1 MITIFNRAEL
11 FYGCELGGVTTVW
24 STLKANGIEYE
35 MSTKQNVSTL
45 RKNIHYS
52 QGMNVGHG
60 GIPASYFGDAPT
72 YIYRIYVKKKDL
84 ERARKCGGG
93 GGGGGVGGVCASGRE
108 GDRCVCEWLR
118 GWGEGEE

>member
-11 FYGCELGGVTTVW
+11 FTDVNQEAAAKVW

-35 MSTKQNVSTL
+35 MSTKQDVSTL

-72 YIYRIYVKKKDL
+72 YIYRIYVKRKDL
-84 ERARKCGGG
+84 ERARE
-93 GGGGGVGGVCASGRE
+93 VCA
-108 GDRCVCEWLR
+108 LR
-118 GWGEGEE
+118 AGE

>member
-11 FYGCELGGVTTVW
+11 FTDVNQEAAAKVW

-35 MSTKQNVSTL
+35 MSTKQDVSTL

-72 YIYRIYVKKKDL
+72 YIYRIYVKRKDG
-84 ERARKCGGG
+84 KYFD
-93 GGGGGVGGVCASGRE
+93 ASMIYRGAVSEGRQPPCFI
-108 GDRCVCEWLR
+108 G
-118 GWGEGEE
+118 

>member
-11 FYGCELGGVTTVW
+11 FTDVNQEAAARVW

-35 MSTKQNVSTL
+35 
-45 RKNIHYS
+45 S

-72 YIYRIYVKKKDL
+72 YIYRIYVKRKDL
-84 ERARKCGGG
+84 KRARE
-93 GGGGGVGGVCASGRE
+93 VCA
-108 GDRCVCEWLR
+108 L
-118 GWGEGEE
+118 

>member
-11 FYGCELGGVTTVW
+11 FTDVNQEAAAKVW

-35 MSTKQNVSTL
+35 MSTKQDVS
-45 RKNIHYS
+45 S

-72 YIYRIYVKKKDL
+72 YIYRIYVKRKDL
-84 ERARKCGGG
+84 ERARE
-93 GGGGGVGGVCASGRE
+93 VCA
-108 GDRCVCEWLR
+108 L
-118 GWGEGEE
+118 

>member
-11 FYGCELGGVTTVW
+11 FVDVNQEAAAKVW

-35 MSTKQNVSTL
+35 MSTKQDVSTL

-72 YIYRIYVKKKDL
+72 YVYKIYVKRSDL
-84 ERARKCGGG
+84 ERARGCARCEGVLCDITFCGCGNCTVRGG
-93 GGGGGVGGVCASGRE
+93 QCSF
-108 GDRCVCEWLR
+108 
-118 GWGEGEE
+118 

>member
-11 FYGCELGGVTTVW
+11 FTDVNQEAAARVW

-72 YIYRIYVKKKDL
+72 YIYRIYVKRKDL
-84 ERARKCGGG
+84 SGKGSAVFALRFSWLITLLAR
-93 GGGGGVGGVCASGRE
+93 VHNYY
-108 GDRCVCEWLR
+108 
-118 GWGEGEE
+118 

>member
-11 FYGCELGGVTTVW
+11 FTDVNQEAAAKVW

-35 MSTKQNVSTL
+35 MSTKQDVSTL

-72 YIYRIYVKKKDL
+72 YIYRIYVKRKDDIQ
-84 ERARKCGGG
+84 GG
-93 GGGGGVGGVCASGRE
+93 CFRRE
-108 GDRCVCEWLR
+108 TAPLFYRVEIM
-118 GWGEGEE
+118 